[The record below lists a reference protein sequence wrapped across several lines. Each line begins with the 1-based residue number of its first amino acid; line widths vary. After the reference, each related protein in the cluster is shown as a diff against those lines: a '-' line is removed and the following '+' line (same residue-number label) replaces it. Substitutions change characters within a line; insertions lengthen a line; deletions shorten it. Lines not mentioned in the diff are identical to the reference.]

1 MWFFFLYYR
10 QLPASKYRYSKWHEL
25 EDMDIKGN
33 MLRSPRV
40 RRSRWLKLIKAC
52 LHWFPNFPGE
62 TKFVDNAHSVYML
75 RIHEFLLWIP
85 DNFRIIECHGVPTL
99 PPPPH
104 LSFLPWVNS
113 YRNLEN
119 SQDMVLLINPILLDV
134 STLYPTN
141 RSLKVEYT
149 NKVLSNVLYG
159 LIFL

>member
-85 DNFRIIECHGVPTL
+85 DNLRIIECHGVPTL
-99 PPPPH
+99 PPPP
-104 LSFLPWVNS
+104 LPPLIS
-113 YRNLEN
+113 SM
-119 SQDMVLLINPILLDV
+119 SQLLQELGKFSGYGV
-134 STLYPTN
+134 
-141 RSLKVEYT
+141 T
-149 NKVLSNVLYG
+149 NKSHPPWCLHIVSNKQ
-159 LIFL
+159 IFKSGVYKQSFV